1 MSDEHLNEKTKRAS
15 VNERDDFWDIDMLIP
30 KRTAV
35 PRRAPGATDTEEISF
50 SFQHMENDAVVR
62 DAPLTQK
69 PSDAHVI
76 VRHAIP
82 QHGYT
87 DPAEEVHR
95 TPTVAYDNAQSLIH
109 RVEIYPWSSKYHYYR
124 DFCTDAARYIRA
136 DEPADEVPYVS
147 FFSYVPQYSQLRKD
161 QLRYYL
167 YWRREFRKGNVL
179 KTDDSYL
186 YLYIYEIIN
195 TAGYESDP
203 AEGLE
208 MLFRLFYT
216 YGRQN
221 ARLSQLLSE
230 WIVDFALIFRLSIPE
245 WARREHDYHR
255 AYRSALKEFYVSSPG
270 DPVSGYADL
279 LLRFSTA
286 YDYRKSHFY
295 KDSNTAYFDRFL
307 PGALAAVL
315 TQYSNGSHLFSSAGL
330 RDSHMMRNAFEQA
343 LCSHRIRFRIEV
355 DYASFSRSHEMRYL
369 VSDILKYTENRLRA
383 FLGIKSRLTVYSLSQ
398 DVKKCIDRYCDEN
411 FPHKSQMHVSKA
423 AESIP
428 SYEKLYDLPKTP
440 LDLSNAA
447 KIELDS
453 WETTKRLTE
462 AFSEDTGSVEHSETV
477 PLPDITEPPTEETPP
492 AVLEMPTE
500 EPPEAESPTS
510 FTQMFRELYP
520 FLEAAYRSDYA
531 AQQAFAAQ
539 MGMLPDLIADR
550 INEIAADET
559 GDILLIDAGGG
570 YEILDEYRDL
580 FTV

>member
-1 MSDEHLNEKTKRAS
+1 MSDEHRNEKTTRAS
-15 VNERDDFWDIDMLIP
+15 ASERDDFWDIDMLIP
-30 KRTAV
+30 KRTAA
-35 PRRAPGATDTEEISF
+35 PRRAPGATDTTEISF
-50 SFQHMENDAVVR
+50 SFQHMENDAIVR

-69 PSDAHVI
+69 IADTHVI
-76 VRHAIP
+76 VRHAVP
-82 QHGYT
+82 QHGYA
-87 DPAEEVHR
+87 DPAEEIPR
-95 TPTVAYDNAQSLIH
+95 TPIVAYDSAQSLIH

-124 DFCTDAARYIRA
+124 DFCTDAARYIRMDA
-136 DEPADEVPYVS
+136 SEDAVPYVS

-195 TAGYESDP
+195 TAGYETDP
-203 AEGLE
+203 EEGIE

-221 ARLSQLLSE
+221 MRLSQLLSE
-230 WIVDFALIFRLSIPE
+230 WIVDFALIFRLSVPE

-255 AYRSALKEFYVSSPG
+255 AYRSALKEFYVSSSG
-270 DPVSGYADL
+270 DPVGGYADL

-307 PGALAAVL
+307 PGALSAVL
-315 TQYSNGSHLFSSAGL
+315 AQYSDGSHLFSNAGL

-343 LCSHRIRFRIEV
+343 LCSHRVRFRIEV

-398 DVKKCIDRYCDEN
+398 DVKKCIDRYCDES
-411 FPHKSQMHVSKA
+411 FPHKSQVHTVRA

-428 SYEKLYDLPKTP
+428 SYERLYDLPETP

-462 AFSEDTGSVEHSETV
+462 AFSEESESAEVAVTV
-477 PLPDITEPPTEETPP
+477 PSLESAEETMP
-492 AVLEMPTE
+492 AVLETPTE
-500 EPPEAESPTS
+500 IAPEAEAPAS
-510 FTQMFRELYP
+510 FSALFRELYP

-531 AQQAFAAQ
+531 AQQAFSAKI
-539 MGMLPDLIADR
+539 GMLPDLIADR

-580 FTV
+580 FESNF

>member
-1 MSDEHLNEKTKRAS
+1 MSDESLNEKKNGAKP
-15 VNERDDFWDIDMLIP
+15 VDRDDFWDIDMLIP
-30 KRTAV
+30 KRTVV

-50 SFQHMENDAVVR
+50 SFQNMENDAVVR

-69 PSDAHVI
+69 PADAHVI
-76 VRHAIP
+76 VRHAVP

-87 DPAEEVHR
+87 DPAEEPPQ
-95 TPTVAYDNAQSLIH
+95 TPTISYDNQHSLIH

-124 DFCTDAARYIRA
+124 DFCTDAARYIKS
-136 DEPADEVPYVS
+136 EPTEQDVPYVS

-179 KTDDSYL
+179 KADDSYL

-195 TAGYESDP
+195 TAGHETDP
-203 AEGLE
+203 ADGFE

-230 WIVDFALIFRLSIPE
+230 WIVDFALIFRLSVPE
-245 WARREHDYHR
+245 WARREHDYYR
-255 AYRSALKEFYVSSPG
+255 TYRSTLKEFYVSSPG

-295 KDSNTAYFDRFL
+295 KESNTAYFDRFL

-315 TQYSNGSHLFSSAGL
+315 MQYSNGSHLFSNAGL

-355 DYASFSRSHEMRYL
+355 DYASFSRSHELRYL

-398 DVKKCIDRYCDEN
+398 DVRKCIDRYCDES
-411 FPHKSQMHVSKA
+411 FPRKSQVHVSKA
-423 AESIP
+423 TESIP
-428 SYEKLYDLPKTP
+428 SYEKLYDLPERP

-462 AFSEDTGSVEHSETV
+462 AFTDDIASDEPAETAPLIAVAEPSVEEAPPTV
-477 PLPDITEPPTEETPP
+477 FELPTEE
-492 AVLEMPTE
+492 A
-500 EPPEAESPTS
+500 PEAEAPTS
-510 FTQMFRELYP
+510 FSRMFRELYP

-539 MGMLPDLIADR
+539 MGMLSDLIADR

-559 GDILLIDAGGG
+559 GDILLFDAGGG

-580 FTV
+580 FTF

>member
-230 WIVDFALIFRLSIPE
+230 WIVDFALIFRLSVPE

-462 AFSEDTGSVEHSETV
+462 AFSEDTGSVERSETV
-477 PLPDITEPPTEETPP
+477 PLPDIAEPPTEEAPP

-500 EPPEAESPTS
+500 EPPEAEAPTS